1 MEKEFAS
8 THAFALIKAG
18 LESGS
23 IKLLGPNNV
32 NPQEAGQ
39 KDAQYLLTLYT
50 GLQKELTDQA
60 G

>member
-8 THAFALIKAG
+8 TQAFALIKAG
-18 LESGS
+18 LDSGA
-23 IKLLGPNNV
+23 IKLLGPNNAD
-32 NPQEAGQ
+32 PQGAGQ

-50 GLQKELTDQA
+50 GLQKKLNDQA